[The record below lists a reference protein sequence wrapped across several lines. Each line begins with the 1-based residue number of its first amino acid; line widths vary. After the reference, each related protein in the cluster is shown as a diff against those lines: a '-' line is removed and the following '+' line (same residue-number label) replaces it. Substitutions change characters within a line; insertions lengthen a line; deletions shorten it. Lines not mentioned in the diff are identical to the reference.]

1 MSSSPGQ
8 NSQAQALI
16 PYTGFYIVDATTN
29 AFVMVDTHEVW
40 AASQTGGQGT
50 SEYFGTITLCP
61 DGVTSNKYEI
71 GSGASFDGTTLTIPD
86 GQGGAT
92 ATLSFA
98 STTSGVSISGTI
110 DGAQVAGTT
119 PFGPVQLSL
128 WTGVYYQQGDVEHHG
143 GLLHYPYT
151 PALQVNADGSMLY
164 TTIQGGEMQPVPS
177 YWYDYGMFVIGLM
190 DIGEPE
196 NAPKLYEMGTS
207 SGWGRVAGDAST
219 GVMLVSLPLQQPAP
233 HL

>member
-1 MSSSPGQ
+1 MSSAPGQ
-8 NSQAQALI
+8 TSQAQALI
-16 PYTGFYIVDATTN
+16 PYTGFYVVDPTTN

-40 AASQTGGQGT
+40 TDGQ

-71 GSGASFDGTTLTIPD
+71 GSGASFEGATLTVPD

-92 ATLSFA
+92 AILTFSSTSSGVTLS
-98 STTSGVSISGTI
+98 GTLG
-110 DGAQVAGTT
+110 GAQVQGTT

-128 WTGVYYQQGDVEHHG
+128 WTGTYYQQGPVEQHG
-143 GLLHYPYT
+143 GLLNYPYT
-151 PALQVNADGSMLY
+151 PALQVNADGSMSY
-164 TTIQGGEMQPVPS
+164 TVTEGGEMKPVPS

-190 DIGEPE
+190 NVGEPD
-196 NAPKLYEMGTS
+196 NVPKLYEMGTS

-219 GVMLVSLPLQQPAP
+219 GVMLVSLQLQEPAP